1 MTEETKTK
9 ITTVTIPIYLVKLLD
24 DEAKR
29 EDRSRSYQLSKI
41 LSNHFEEVTEN
52 EATDKRNT

>member
-41 LSNHFEEVTEN
+41 LSNHFDEVTEN
-52 EATDKRNT
+52 EAADKRNT

>member
-52 EATDKRNT
+52 EAADKRNT